1 MQEEL
6 TKIYRRAQ
14 REIKAK
20 LKNWQEKYQKDAAKL
35 QEKLQN
41 GQITPD
47 EYRDAMQRLAFR
59 GKLWD
64 QKLDQITGVLANAN
78 AEALQI
84 INDEK
89 MGVFADGANW
99 QSYQITKD
107 TGMALNFSVYDQ
119 DAVGN
124 LLKNE
129 PQLLPRKKLDTA
141 KDKAWNQRKI
151 AGAVAQG
158 IIQGESI
165 PQLAGRIAADTA
177 SINGDAMIR
186 YARTAMT
193 GAQNAGRFH
202 TLQRAEAMGIKCK
215 KCWLATLDS
224 RTRDSHRDMDGVK
237 VGINEKFH
245 TPLGSEMLYPGD
257 VAGKPGDIW
266 NCRCTMTYEYDGF
279 EPAPENNDRI
289 QYDDYYTT
297 YKDKDGKTHK
307 VYHRSGSNLIKD
319 MTYNEWK
326 RWKKSEQ
333 EQSEQEESGYSFRNM
348 PRSMEADKY
357 DQWVKSHSTRANAK
371 EDEQL
376 LDDLWMAESNPG
388 GIHYVQSADGS
399 SAING
404 YWRNDGAITYAGKWD
419 RTVRPGDK
427 VPSKLQAIY
436 EKDSKSIRETSE
448 AMDRLIQFG
457 RSDREMALERWSGAD
472 ALKRLGI
479 DIGSGKTQRFGHARI
494 TDGLNHQDIVDQIN
508 QTLKGAVISDKG
520 YSSASVSSERNVFIG
535 SDIKFT
541 IIAPEGT
548 PMYITENTAESEVIL
563 ARKTEMEVIGA
574 RVIDTK
580 ARRNEWNG
588 ETTEKETKTVEILVK
603 LLQ

>member
-35 QEKLQN
+35 QEKLQS
-41 GQITPD
+41 GQITQD
-47 EYRDAMQRLAFR
+47 EYRDAMNRLAFR

-64 QKLDQITGVLANAN
+64 QKLDQVTGVLANAN

-89 MGVFADGANW
+89 MGVFADNANW

-129 PQLLPRKKLDTA
+129 PQLLPKKKLDTA

-165 PQLAGRIAADTA
+165 PKLAARIAADTA

-193 GAQNAGRFH
+193 GAQNAGRLH

-215 KCWLATLDS
+215 KCWLATLDG

-257 VAGKPGDIW
+257 VAGKPVDVW
-266 NCRCTMTYEYDGF
+266 NCRCTMIYEYDGY
-279 EPAPENNDRI
+279 EGQQAERIAYIEGVDEN
-289 QYDDYYTT
+289 
-297 YKDKDGKTHK
+297 GKRYRKTQ
-307 VYHRSGSNLIKD
+307 LIKD
-319 MTYNEWK
+319 MTYRQWEQWK
-326 RWKKSEQ
+326 QSAQDQQQEPKSALESKIQKAVHAVRPKKAQ
-333 EQSEQEESGYSFRNM
+333 FT
-348 PRSMEADKY
+348 P
-357 DQWVKSHSTRANAK
+357 
-371 EDEQL
+371 
-376 LDDLWMAESNPG
+376 AESREE
-388 GIHYVQSADGS
+388 AE
-399 SAING
+399 
-404 YWRNDGAITYAGKWD
+404 TYAGRFLGYNGKVSYKGIELEYANKCNQVLADIHETFDVGGLQGIQAMNTREKLWKTSTAEAAYRWGSGD
-419 RTVRPGDK
+419 LFINPRYYKSPAAFAEHKKEIDSLMETVMKGGQALIDSGSATGRKKDYIEALLRTGRQCVSQSYDFVEGTFVHECGHMMDDKIVR
-427 VPSKLQAIY
+427 
-436 EKDSKSIRETSE
+436 RE
-448 AMDRLIQFG
+448 LIQAFG
-457 RSDREMALERWSGAD
+457 GSNVRYGDLLAESRAKYGGQISGYAISDNQEYIAESFTAWW
-472 ALKRLGI
+472 
-479 DIGSGKTQRFGHARI
+479 FGEGEKC
-494 TDGLNHQDIVDQIN
+494 DPVIVD
-508 QTLKGAVISDKG
+508 VF
-520 YSSASVSSERNVFIG
+520 ER
-535 SDIKFT
+535 
-541 IIAPEGT
+541 
-548 PMYITENTAESEVIL
+548 
-563 ARKTEMEVIGA
+563 
-574 RVIDTK
+574 
-580 ARRNEWNG
+580 
-588 ETTEKETKTVEILVK
+588 LVK
-603 LLQ
+603 K